1 MKNSTLEMEHN
12 YALTVLYLK
21 YRNFYRHGFQR
32 YYVFRQMIKYVTGL
46 KNQKEVR
53 KIFQKCLDNDI
64 FEKKNFRTQIQYKFN
79 PYQKKD
85 VTTIPNRFFW

>member
-1 MKNSTLEMEHN
+1 MKQATKELEHY

-46 KNQKEVR
+46 TSQKEVR
-53 KIFQKCLDNDI
+53 KIFQKCLDNNI
-64 FEKKNFRTQIQYKFN
+64 FEKKNFRTQIQYRFN
-79 PYQKKD
+79 PYHREEVLK
-85 VTTIPNRFFW
+85 IPIRFFW

>member
-46 KNQKEVR
+46 KNKKEVR

-64 FEKKNFRTQIQYKFN
+64 FEKKTLEHKYNISLILTRRKM
-79 PYQKKD
+79 
-85 VTTIPNRFFW
+85 